1 MFAQRC
7 KTPLASSGHPAD
19 LSPMTIPADAPR
31 DILRHPLTW
40 RVNTMTHSVTHT
52 SRAPQWL
59 L

>member
-1 MFAQRC
+1 
-7 KTPLASSGHPAD
+7 
-19 LSPMTIPADAPR
+19 MTIPADAPR